1 MTAQL
6 FSSPCKVG
14 FVGLVGENVLDTTSG
29 ECFTR
34 EQTAWIVS
42 TARDIVGGKE
52 KLGLRSYAQC
62 IQCCETKNNKWQY
75 SYQVQTAKVTDF
87 YDCDPAILD
96 RPLHHSSFQA
106 KQKRLGVSYQSMIT
120 SACCLETLSFCRQ
133 PVTSFSPMIPLK
145 LSLSG
150 KQFQHFADNDPNKNI
165 PSYLHE
171 ACMHKLVATCDFVQS
186 YDSSDV
192 ISQWHAIRLS
202 FADNDPSK
210 DIPSYLQLRRR
221 INMDT

>member
-1 MTAQL
+1 MATSYGSA
-6 FSSPCKVG
+6 S
-14 FVGLVGENVLDTTSG
+14 NVV
-29 ECFTR
+29 R
-34 EQTAWIVS
+34 
-42 TARDIVGGKE
+42 R
-52 KLGLRSYAQC
+52 RSYS
-62 IQCCETKNNKWQY
+62 NKWQY